1 MPTPEAEQVEETREV
16 LGLKS
21 YSVTAEL
28 IEGVEE
34 VQWTA
39 QLADNETWAANRD
52 KKVEIRNADGIYLD
66 PNSFLGKL
74 RNRSRRR
81 FGLAAVGGN
90 ASDSD
95 VQNYEDFGRISEST
109 LRYF

>member
-1 MPTPEAEQVEETREV
+1 MPTPDADQIEETREV

-21 YSVTAEL
+21 YSDTASL
-28 IEGVEE
+28 IADVEE

-39 QLADNETWAANRD
+39 QLADNETWADNRD
-52 KKVEIRNADGIYLD
+52 KKVEIRDADGIYLD

-81 FGLAAVGGN
+81 FGLAAVGGKG
-90 ASDSD
+90 SDKD
-95 VQNYEDFGRISEST
+95 VQDYEDFGRVLESS
-109 LRYF
+109 LKWF